1 MKPAPDRKPPLTRL
15 HWAVFGAVL
24 IVVTA
29 GIAFT
34 IGTARAA
41 DHRMRAQLLAQ
52 TRLAQSAVNWR
63 RIRNLTGTAADFV
76 STDYLRLKEQ
86 LTLMRV
92 SQPALRFVYLMG
104 QKPDGTVFL
113 IADSESLDSPDAAPP
128 GTLFEEAPD
137 ALRRVFVAKQS
148 VVEGPVTDR
157 WGTWISGFIPVLDPV
172 THECIAVFGMD
183 MDARDW
189 IWALAGHCIMPMAL
203 TFLIVT
209 LLTAFLFL
217 RRRAIH
223 RKQREAASEKR
234 YQMLFEGSSDA
245 VMILDAGRFTDCNSA
260 TLTMFGYE
268 NRAEFI
274 ALHPADVSP
283 PRQPGGV
290 DSKTAADRHIHT
302 ALTKGID
309 RFEWMHRRRQGEDFP
324 AEVWLTALHV
334 DERQVLQATVRDIT
348 ERKRSE
354 ELLRESE
361 EQLRLALD
369 AASAVAWVGQA
380 EGDKVTE
387 IGPVAKVFGK
397 PAGFQHA
404 DRASFIQDI
413 HPDDRTRVIASM
425 QGAARTEAQTY
436 SVDFRVPLADGG
448 VRWLQA
454 TGRFEGDAAGHPAQ
468 IRGITRDITT
478 AKKNEETIS
487 NLNTQLQVI
496 LDSSP
501 AMIFYKDA
509 ENRFIRVNEAM
520 AKANGLSKE
529 EMEGQAL
536 WDLYPREIAERYWQD
551 DRKVMASGVPLL
563 NIVEEMITPHGSMWV
578 QTDKIPYK
586 NATGE
591 VIGVIGFTL
600 DITEQ
605 KRAEGEL
612 RSARTFLDSI
622 INTIADPVFV
632 KDDKRRFV
640 LVNDAFCTIVNR
652 PRDALL
658 GKDDDDM
665 FPMEEVAVFRKMD
678 AAILDTG
685 DVNLNEES
693 LSNLSSG
700 EVRTIV
706 TRKTRYIDPAG
717 RRFIVGVIR
726 DITER
731 KRIEMAVR
739 KSEEQFRMLSEHS
752 PIGIS
757 LVRPDMTYEYINP
770 FFTQMFGYSIA
781 DTIDRNVW
789 YEKAYPDPVYR
800 EHVKTA
806 WKADV
811 AERVGFRRMQAEIF
825 TVRCKDGTDKMVRV
839 NGVVLPDNRVL
850 MTHEDITQLANTQKS
865 LEAAKDAAE
874 AATKTKSQ
882 FLANM
887 SHEIRTPLN
896 GIIGMTG
903 LLINTKLTPEQQGYA
918 EAVRSSGEIL
928 LSLITDILDFSK
940 IEASKMEL
948 EKQPFN
954 LTRCVEE
961 ALDLVAAKAAEKR
974 IELCCYIEELPS
986 DYIGDVTRL
995 RQVLVNLLANAIKF
1009 TDHGEVLL
1017 SVSGQVR
1024 DAGQSQLHFSIRD
1037 TGIGISP
1044 EQQDRLFQSFK
1055 QVDASTTR
1063 KFGGTGLGLAI
1074 SKQLAGLMGGTMW
1087 VESSGIPGQGATFHF
1102 TILVEKSPVSEAVQN
1117 APRDL
1122 TSLAGKRILIVDDN
1136 PIGREILVRQMSAW
1150 TLQPTAVAS
1159 GQEALERLQT
1169 GDPYHA
1175 AILDLQMPEMDGTML
1190 AENIRRLPA
1199 GKNIPLILLSSIG
1212 YQAPAASHVNF
1223 SAFLTKPV
1231 KSSSLFDTLLSTVT
1245 QRSLPVRKPRDRL
1258 EHYDQ
1263 YMGSRHPLRIL
1274 VAEDNIVNQQVAV
1287 GMLGKIGYRADVV
1300 ADGLE
1305 VLEALQ
1311 RQPYDVILM
1320 DGQMPEMDG
1329 EQATVEIR
1337 KCWPKAEQPRI
1348 IAMTAN
1354 VLKGERARYLALGMD
1369 DYMAKPI
1376 RIEDMERVLRQSKP
1390 LAPPHAIVL
1399 PAEAPRPDPD
1409 QPGELP
1415 KVPAMGKTLTALSPV
1430 FDWSELVARLVGDEA
1445 LARKIIAAFLEDLPK
1460 QIHALQKHID
1470 AGDPEAA
1477 GGQAH
1482 SIKGAAANVGGKALS
1497 AAAFAVEQAGRAG
1510 RLDTLAVLMPELNT
1524 QFIRLKEDLEKYLKH
1539 A

>member
-1 MKPAPDRKPPLTRL
+1 MNSPPTDRNRR
-15 HWAVFGAVL
+15 VL
-24 IVVTA
+24 I
-29 GIAFT
+29 I
-34 IGTARAA
+34 
-41 DHRMRAQLLAQ
+41 DD
-52 TRLAQSAVNWR
+52 N
-63 RIRNLTGTAADFV
+63 
-76 STDYLRLKEQ
+76 
-86 LTLMRV
+86 
-92 SQPALRFVYLMG
+92 
-104 QKPDGTVFL
+104 
-113 IADSESLDSPDAAPP
+113 
-128 GTLFEEAPD
+128 
-137 ALRRVFVAKQS
+137 
-148 VVEGPVTDR
+148 
-157 WGTWISGFIPVLDPV
+157 
-172 THECIAVFGMD
+172 
-183 MDARDW
+183 
-189 IWALAGHCIMPMAL
+189 
-203 TFLIVT
+203 
-209 LLTAFLFL
+209 
-217 RRRAIH
+217 RAIH
-223 RKQREAASEKR
+223 DDFRKILAPGETTQSALDVTETELFGSPTNKAAQARFEVDSAYQGQEGAMLVKQAIEEGRPYAMAFVDMRMPPGWDGLETILEVWKIDPDIQIVICTAYSDYSWNELSAKVGNRDGLLILKKPFDTVEALQLTHALTEKWWLHRQSARRTEELERMVGERTSEWRKTNESLGIEILEHKR
-234 YQMLFEGSSDA
+234 TEEALHSSEVKFRALFEGSSDA
-245 VMILDAGRFTDCNSA
+245 VMILGAGHFMDCNSA
-260 TLTMFGYE
+260 TLKMFGYE
-268 NRAEFI
+268 SRAEFCT
-274 ALHPADVSP
+274 LHPADVSP
-283 PRQPGGV
+283 PRQSGGE
-290 DSKTAADRHIHT
+290 DSRTAADRHIHT

-309 RFEWMHRRRQGEDFP
+309 RYEWTHRRRTGEDFR
-324 AEVWLTALHV
+324 AEVWLTALEM
-334 DERQVLQATVRDIT
+334 DGRRVLQATVRDIT
-348 ERKRSE
+348 ERKRADE
-354 ELLRESE
+354 MLRESE

-380 EGDKVTE
+380 EGDKLTE

-397 PAGFQHA
+397 PAGFHHA
-404 DRASFIQDI
+404 DRAAFIQDI
-413 HPDDRTRVIASM
+413 HPDDRARVIASM
-425 QGAARTEAQTY
+425 QGAVQTEAHTY

-478 AKKNEETIS
+478 AKTNEEMIS
-487 NLNTQLQVI
+487 NLSTQQQVI

-529 EMEGQAL
+529 EMEGKAL
-536 WDLYPREIAERYWQD
+536 WDLYPREVADRYWQD

-600 DITEQ
+600 DITER

-612 RSARTFLDSI
+612 QSARTFLDSI

-652 PRDALL
+652 PRELLL

-685 DVNLNEES
+685 DVNVNEET

-770 FFTQMFGYSIA
+770 FFTHMFGYSIA

-811 AERVGFRRMQAEIF
+811 AENEGFRRMQAEIF

-839 NGVVLPDNRVL
+839 NGAVLPDNRVL
-850 MTHEDITQLANTQKS
+850 MTHEDITQLANTQRS

-874 AATKTKSQ
+874 AATETKSQ

-903 LLINTKLTPEQQGYA
+903 LLIGTDLTPEQRGYA
-918 EAVRSSGEIL
+918 ETVRSSGEIL

-954 LTRCVEE
+954 LTQCVEE

-974 IELCCYIEELPS
+974 IELGCFIEELPS

-1024 DAGQSQLHFSIRD
+1024 DAGQYQLHFSIRD

-1044 EQQDRLFQSFK
+1044 EHQDRLFQSFK

-1087 VESSGIPGQGATFHF
+1087 VESAGIPGQGATFHF
-1102 TILVEKSPVSEAVQN
+1102 TILVEKSPATEAVKN

-1122 TSLAGKRILIVDDN
+1122 TSLSGKRILIVDDN
-1136 PIGREILVRQMSAW
+1136 PIGREILVRQMAAW
-1150 TLQPTAVAS
+1150 TMQPTAVAS
-1159 GQEALERLQT
+1159 GREALERLQT
-1169 GDPYHA
+1169 GEPYHA
-1175 AILDLQMPEMDGTML
+1175 AILDFQMPEMDGAML
-1190 AENIRRLPA
+1190 AEEIRRLPA
-1199 GKNIPLILLSSIG
+1199 GKKIPLILLSSIG
-1212 YQAPAASHVNF
+1212 YQAPAASHVHF
-1223 SAFLTKPV
+1223 AAFLTKPV
-1231 KSSSLFDTLLSTVT
+1231 KSSSLFDTLISTVT
-1245 QRSLPVRKPRDRL
+1245 QRSLPVRNPRDRH

-1263 YMGSRHPLRIL
+1263 DMGSRHPLRIL

-1305 VLEALQ
+1305 VLEALH
-1311 RQPYDVILM
+1311 RQPYDVIFM

-1337 KCWPKAEQPRI
+1337 KRWPKAEQPRI

-1376 RIEDMERVLRQSKP
+1376 RIEDLERVLRQSKP
-1390 LAPPHAIVL
+1390 LVPPHAIVL
-1399 PAEAPRPDPD
+1399 PAEAPRPDHD
-1409 QPGELP
+1409 QPGESP
-1415 KVPAMGKTLTALSPV
+1415 GAVPAMGKTATALSPA
-1430 FDWSELVARLVGDEA
+1430 FDWSELVARLMGDEA
-1445 LARKIIAAFLEDLPK
+1445 LARQIIAAFLEDLPK
-1460 QIHALQKHID
+1460 QIHAIQKHID

-1510 RLDTLAVLMPELNT
+1510 RLDTIAVLLPELNT